1 MHSFVYYSPTKVVFG
16 KDTQRQVA
24 QLAREFGA
32 SRVMIVYGSGSVVRS
47 GLLAEIEAIMA
58 QDGLPCCTLGGVQP
72 NPRTALAREGAKKAI
87 EFGADFILAA
97 GGGSVID
104 TAKAI
109 AHGAATPEVDLW
121 EYWKGTKTVE
131 RSLPVGVVL
140 TISAA
145 GSETSDSAVLTD
157 EESGTKRGINTP
169 FNRPRFAIM
178 NPELTYTLPRY
189 QVACGVVDIM
199 MHTMDRYFN
208 PVKGNDLTDAFAEAL
223 LRTVMRYGVTA
234 VNNPHDEQAMS
245 ELMWCG
251 SVSHNGLTGLGGLMD
266 FCPHKL
272 GHELSGR
279 FDVAHGASLSVMW
292 GAWAT
297 YSRSEHPERFAQF
310 AKEVLGITET
320 DVDRAGKMAIE
331 EVVNYFRKLEM
342 PTSFTELGIGVQPE
356 EVLQDMAMRATR
368 GDTIQLGSFRPL
380 NAQRALEVYRLA
392 NH

>member
-87 EFGADFILAA
+87 EFGADFILAV

-140 TISAA
+140 TI
-145 GSETSDSAVLTD
+145 
-157 EESGTKRGINTP
+157 
-169 FNRPRFAIM
+169 
-178 NPELTYTLPRY
+178 
-189 QVACGVVDIM
+189 
-199 MHTMDRYFN
+199 
-208 PVKGNDLTDAFAEAL
+208 
-223 LRTVMRYGVTA
+223 
-234 VNNPHDEQAMS
+234 
-245 ELMWCG
+245 
-251 SVSHNGLTGLGGLMD
+251 
-266 FCPHKL
+266 
-272 GHELSGR
+272 
-279 FDVAHGASLSVMW
+279 
-292 GAWAT
+292 
-297 YSRSEHPERFAQF
+297 
-310 AKEVLGITET
+310 
-320 DVDRAGKMAIE
+320 
-331 EVVNYFRKLEM
+331 
-342 PTSFTELGIGVQPE
+342 
-356 EVLQDMAMRATR
+356 
-368 GDTIQLGSFRPL
+368 
-380 NAQRALEVYRLA
+380 
-392 NH
+392 